1 MAAQPA
7 FERTIGLWRAS
18 GIGVGAIVGGG
29 ILALAGVAFAATGP
43 SAILAFGLNGL
54 IAVVT
59 ALSFAELATRFPES
73 GGTYTFAKKVL
84 SVEAAFAVGWVVWF
98 ASIVAAVLYAFGFGT
113 FAAIAAAQVWR
124 SISGTP
130 PGWITHRWIVVSLGL
145 IATFAYSA
153 QLLRRVA
160 GGSQWP
166 NIGKLL
172 VFGGLIAAGLWAV
185 AGEPGNVRAQL
196 TPFLPGGVIGLIRAM
211 GFTFIAL
218 QGFDL
223 IAAVAGEIRGPQ
235 RVIPRAML
243 LSLGI
248 ALGIYLPL
256 LFVVATVGMAPGE
269 SVTRAAAAYP
279 EAIVAIAVRRFLGG
293 FGYWLVVV
301 AAVLSMLS
309 ALQANLLA
317 ASRIAQAMA
326 RDRALPH
333 WLETVHPRRGTPV
346 AAVLATAGI
355 VVCVLLVVPNLGAI
369 GAAASLVFLITFAL
383 AQRINMLARRRGSRD
398 RPHFRTPWFPV
409 LPIVGALACA
419 ALALFQGISV
429 PAAGIIVGVWLAA
442 GGLLYAALFARRARA
457 LDAYAQALDVELV
470 ALRGRSPLVLVP
482 IVNPSN
488 AVPMVDVAT
497 ALTPPGFGRV
507 LLLSVVSSSAGWDS
521 DETPPALEVS
531 LAVIR
536 GALTASFARN
546 LAPEAL
552 TTVAADPWAEI
563 ARVVR
568 LHRCESL
575 LLGLSNLGEPG
586 LERRLENLMGQVPC
600 DVAILRAP
608 SGWLLRNVRRVLV
621 PLGGRGGHEELR
633 ARLLASIHRVGARQI
648 TLLRV
653 VASTATD
660 RERQRATAELR
671 RVARD
676 EVPGE
681 AEIVVVADDDPAG
694 VVAQRAK
701 HADLVILGLR
711 HAGQRRRVFGDLALR
726 VARETQS
733 GIIMITRR
741 G

>member
-1 MAAQPA
+1 
-7 FERTIGLWRAS
+7 
-18 GIGVGAIVGGG
+18 
-29 ILALAGVAFAATGP
+29 
-43 SAILAFGLNGL
+43 
-54 IAVVT
+54 
-59 ALSFAELATRFPES
+59 
-73 GGTYTFAKKVL
+73 
-84 SVEAAFAVGWVVWF
+84 
-98 ASIVAAVLYAFGFGT
+98 
-113 FAAIAAAQVWR
+113 
-124 SISGTP
+124 
-130 PGWITHRWIVVSLGL
+130 
-145 IATFAYSA
+145 
-153 QLLRRVA
+153 
-160 GGSQWP
+160 
-166 NIGKLL
+166 
-172 VFGGLIAAGLWAV
+172 
-185 AGEPGNVRAQL
+185 
-196 TPFLPGGVIGLIRAM
+196 
-211 GFTFIAL
+211 
-218 QGFDL
+218 
-223 IAAVAGEIRGPQ
+223 
-235 RVIPRAML
+235 
-243 LSLGI
+243 
-248 ALGIYLPL
+248 
-256 LFVVATVGMAPGE
+256 
-269 SVTRAAAAYP
+269 
-279 EAIVAIAVRRFLGG
+279 
-293 FGYWLVVV
+293 
-301 AAVLSMLS
+301 MLS

-317 ASRIAQAMA
+317 ASRIALAMA
-326 RDRALPH
+326 RDRTLPH

-346 AAVLATAGI
+346 AAVLATAAI
-355 VVCVLLVVPNLGAI
+355 VVCVLLVVPNLAAI

-383 AQRINMLARRRGSRD
+383 AHRINMLARRRGSRD

-429 PAAGIIVGVWLAA
+429 PAAGIIAGVWLAA
-442 GGLLYAALFARRARA
+442 GGVLYAALFARRARA

-497 ALTPPGFGRV
+497 ASTPPGFGRV
-507 LLLSVVSSSAGWDS
+507 LLLSVVSSPAGWDS

-536 GALTASFARN
+536 GALTASFARG

-552 TTVAADPWAEI
+552 TTVAADPWARDRPRGPV
-563 ARVVR
+563 APLR
-568 LHRCESL
+568 
-575 LLGLSNLGEPG
+575 EPASRPQQPG
-586 LERRLENLMGQVPC
+586 
-600 DVAILRAP
+600 
-608 SGWLLRNVRRVLV
+608 
-621 PLGGRGGHEELR
+621 R
-633 ARLLASIHRVGARQI
+633 ARARASSGKPDGTGAVRHRNPSRAARMAAPQRAAGACPAWRTRRSRRTAGASAGQHPPCSAPEQI

-694 VVAQRAK
+694 VVAQRAG

-726 VARETQS
+726 IARETQS